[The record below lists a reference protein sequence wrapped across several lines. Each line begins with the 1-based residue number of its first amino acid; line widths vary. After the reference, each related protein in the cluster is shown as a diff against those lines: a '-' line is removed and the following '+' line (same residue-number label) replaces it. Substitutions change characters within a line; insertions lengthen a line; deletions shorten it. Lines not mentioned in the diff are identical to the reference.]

1 MNNLWIY
8 AFHSLFWLAF
18 IARRLGAFGTPGS
31 TGPAAAETKTAPFSR
46 ALVLFHVFGFF
57 VLYVS
62 IRLSLFAGVATDL
75 GRAIGAALITSGA
88 ALAIW
93 ALLVFRSWRLR
104 AEIGEG
110 HELVT
115 KGPYA
120 RIRHPIYTAN
130 NLLGLGT
137 LAWFPT
143 WPIAGAVV
151 LIALG
156 GELRARAEEKIL
168 IASFGDAYRSYMA
181 RTKRFVPFVY

>member
-1 MNNLWIY
+1 VSNLWIY
-8 AFHSLFWLAF
+8 AFHSLFWVTF
-18 IARRLGAFGTPGS
+18 IARRLGAYGTPGS

-57 VLYVS
+57 VLYTS
-62 IRLSLFAGVATDL
+62 IRLALFTDVATDL
-75 GRAIGAALITSGA
+75 GRAIGAALLVSGA
-88 ALAIW
+88 ALVTW

-110 HELVT
+110 HEMVT

-120 RIRHPIYTAN
+120 WIRHPIYAGN
-130 NLLGLGT
+130 NLLALGT

-143 WPIAGAVV
+143 WPIAAAVALV
-151 LIALG
+151 ALG
-156 GELRARAEEKIL
+156 GQLRARAEEQVL
-168 IASFGDAYRSYMA
+168 IASFGDAYRAYMA